1 MTTFFIQN
9 TNDLLDQVYALQDMS
24 SEVSLD
30 LQNLISRIVNQVEK
44 IIDDMEDRHD

>member
-1 MTTFFIQN
+1 MTPSTFFIQN

-24 SEVSLD
+24 TEVSLD

-44 IIDDMEDRHD
+44 IIEEIENK

>member
-24 SEVSLD
+24 TEVSLD

-44 IIDDMEDRHD
+44 IIEEIENK

>member
-9 TNDLLDQVYALQDMS
+9 TNDLLDQVYELQNMS
-24 SEVSLD
+24 TEVSLD

-44 IIDDMEDRHD
+44 IIEEIENK